1 MYTDYSKFNLN
12 LKIISWMSLYSVV
25 YVCQGTLLSVSN
37 NHPLSIP
44 LSENTEQ
51 MALNLPLNIFM
62 HMKFLSFWSHIYY
75 LCLWQAIESQPKG
88 SLAYLLCF
96 QHQLLPPL
104 ENRTGSTE
112 PGNETLNFYPDM
124 KVAHTDR
131 WVFNQ
136 FT

>member
-1 MYTDYSKFNLN
+1 MDISVFCCLCVKELCC
-12 LKIISWMSLYSVV
+12 LSPIITLYPFH
-25 YVCQGTLLSVSN
+25 YQL
-37 NHPLSIP
+37 
-44 LSENTEQ
+44 ENTEQ
-51 MALNLPLNIFM
+51 MALHLPLMFM